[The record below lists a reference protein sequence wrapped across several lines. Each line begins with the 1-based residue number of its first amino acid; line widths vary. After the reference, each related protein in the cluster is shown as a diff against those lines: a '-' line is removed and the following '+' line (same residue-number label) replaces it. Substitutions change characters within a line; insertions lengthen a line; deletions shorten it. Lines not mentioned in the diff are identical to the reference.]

1 VASTATLPTTIQLR
15 PSRLVGLLAAV
26 VALAAAV
33 TWAVTVWA
41 IDSGA
46 DDDQRAASAVAS
58 REQIMAAY
66 ADVYST
72 GGLVL
77 GASAELPPQVNAA
90 YPDTFGSTG
99 VGGGA
104 FAAGV
109 VPPQVNAA
117 YPDTFG
123 STGVGGGAF
132 APADPLAGVGGA
144 GAFVPP
150 QGVAVSSEVGSGLG
164 CLPSAAGLQRC

>member
-1 VASTATLPTTIQLR
+1 MASTATLPTTIQLR

-58 REQIMAAY
+58 PEQITAAY
-66 ADVYST
+66 ADVYSA
-72 GGLVL
+72 GALVL
-77 GASAELPPQVNAA
+77 GDSAELPPQVNAA

-109 VPPQVNAA
+109 LPPQVNAA

-132 APADPLAGVGGA
+132 APADPFAGIGGA
-144 GAFVPP
+144 GAFVPSP
-150 QGVAVSSEVGSGLG
+150 AVNASSEVGSALG
-164 CLPSAAGLQRC
+164 CLPSPVGLQHC

>member
-1 VASTATLPTTIQLR
+1 MASTATLPTTIQLR

-104 FAAGV
+104 FA
-109 VPPQVNAA
+109 
-117 YPDTFG
+117 
-123 STGVGGGAF
+123 
-132 APADPLAGVGGA
+132 PADPLAGVGGA